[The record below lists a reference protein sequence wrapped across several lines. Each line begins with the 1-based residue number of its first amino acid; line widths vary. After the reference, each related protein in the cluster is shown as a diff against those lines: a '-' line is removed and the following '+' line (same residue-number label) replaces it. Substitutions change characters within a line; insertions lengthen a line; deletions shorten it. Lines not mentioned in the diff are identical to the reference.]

1 MTKKEQVEA
10 AKKFVAHWQGDYKED
25 GNTSSFWLEL
35 LNKVYGVEDA
45 TQYISFEVPVK
56 HNAKDNSLFIDAKIE
71 STHVLIEQK
80 ASNIALDKPYKRHG
94 RIYQSA
100 YEQALEYNQTY
111 AKNESADYIITCNF
125 HEFWLYDMNLP
136 EKDRKPKKLALTDL
150 PKQYEQ
156 LNFLIDPKWK
166 MKKPTEVEVSV
177 KAGELVGKLYDALLK
192 LYRHPE
198 DKHSLYS
205 LNVLCVRLVFCLY
218 AEDSGLFGMPD
229 AFHNYLEDRQWQN
242 SRVALLE
249 LFKVLDTSKEKRDVY
264 LRPDLAA
271 FPYVNG
277 GLFHDENIEIPLL
290 TEEIFHI
297 ICDDMSERFDWSYI
311 SPTIFGALFE
321 STLNPETR
329 RAGGMHYTSIENIHK
344 VIDPLFL
351 NDLQAE
357 FTKITDLPES
367 GKFNQ
372 KTKTVK
378 KLKAGYKR
386 ALENF
391 QDKLAS
397 LKFFDPACGSG
408 NFLTETYLSLR
419 RLENKVIAELSAEY
433 VFMSGIENP
442 IKVSISQFYGI
453 EINDFAVTVSKTAL
467 WIAESQMM
475 QETENVVNMELDF
488 LPLKTNA
495 NIIEGNALRLDW
507 KKIIAPSEL
516 SYIMGNPPFVG
527 TKLMTKEQKEDAK
540 HVIGSWKNYGV
551 LDYVTCWYKKASDYI
566 CNTNIQCAFVSTN
579 SICQGEQT
587 SVLWKP
593 ILSQAIE
600 INFAYRTFKW
610 DSEASQKAVVHCV
623 IVGFGKHRQNK
634 IIFDG
639 DKIIQAQNIN
649 PYLVNADT
657 VFVENQ
663 RKPICNVPPMFL
675 GCDFKDDNIYVI
687 SKEEREEILIKEP
700 QIEKYIRPYM
710 NGSEFIQR
718 KERYCIWLDDASVSE
733 VVNSKILSEKVK
745 KVKEFR
751 ENCKSADTRRYAEYP
766 MRPAR
771 LRYYSVKRNT
781 DALALP
787 RVSSQ
792 KRSYLPMGII
802 SKRTIAGASLLVVPD
817 CNLYMFG
824 ILESK
829 VHMAWMR
836 TVCGRMKSDYRYS
849 NGLVYNT
856 FPWAKVTLLQKQK
869 IETTARKIVDA
880 RNLYPSD
887 TLANLYDDD
896 FMPPELRKA
905 HRENDKAV
913 MQAYGFDLHMS
924 EADIVAELMKLYQK
938 LVAKQ
943 K

>member
-10 AKKFVAHWQGDYKED
+10 AKKFVAHWQKDCKED
-25 GNTSSFWLEL
+25 GNTSPFWLEL
-35 LNKVYGVEDA
+35 LSKVYGVEDA
-45 TQYISFEVPVK
+45 AQYISFEVSVK
-56 HNAKDNSLFIDAKIE
+56 HDAKDNPLFVDAKIE

-80 ASNIALDKPYKRHG
+80 ASNFALDKPYKRHG
-94 RIYQSA
+94 RTYQSA
-100 YEQALEYNQTY
+100 YEQALEYNQTF
-111 AKNESADYIITCNF
+111 AKKESADYIVTCNF

-136 EKDRKPKKLALTDL
+136 EKDRKPKKLALADL

-192 LYRHPE
+192 LYKNPE

-218 AEDSGLFGMPD
+218 AEDSGLFGTPD

-242 SRVALLE
+242 SRMALLE
-249 LFKVLDTSKEKRDVY
+249 LFKVLDTPKEKRDVY

-297 ICDDMSERFDWSYI
+297 ICDDMSERFNWSVI

-367 GKFNQ
+367 EKFNQ

-495 NIIEGNALRLDW
+495 NIVEGNALRLDW
-507 KKIIAPSEL
+507 KKIIAPKDL
-516 SYIMGNPPFVG
+516 NYIMGNPPFVG
-527 TKLMTKEQKEDAK
+527 YDFMTVEQKNDMLDIFRK
-540 HVIGSWKNYGV
+540 KVGL
-551 LDYVTCWYKKASDYI
+551 LDYVSTWYVKAADYMQE
-566 CNTNIQCAFVSTN
+566 TKIQCAFVSTN
-579 SICQGEQT
+579 SITQGVQV
-587 SVLWKP
+587 SWLWS
-593 ILSQAIE
+593 LLIE
-600 INFAYRTFKW
+600 KYHVHIDFAHRTFRW
-610 DSEASQKAVVHCV
+610 DSEASLKAHVHCV
-623 IVGFGKHRQNK
+623 IIGFSVQNSSREK
-634 IIFDG
+634 ILFDENG
-639 DKIIQAQNIN
+639 NAQKVSMIN
-649 PYLVNADT
+649 PYLLEGPIVY
-657 VFVENQ
+657 VKQQ
-663 RKPICNVPPMFL
+663 RKPLSNVPPLIL
-675 GCDFKDDNIYVI
+675 GNMAKDGKHFTLTEAD
-687 SKEEREEILIKEP
+687 REKFIKENP
-700 QIEKYIRPYM
+700 ISEKWIHLYL
-710 NGSEFIQR
+710 GAEQFIQG
-718 KERYCIWLDDASVSE
+718 KKRYCLWLKNANIKEIKQCPLVLERVEQVRDFRLKSKKAATRKAADYAYLFDEIRQDDGEGHYLMIARTSSG
-733 VVNSKILSEKVK
+733 N
-745 KVKEFR
+745 R
-751 ENCKSADTRRYAEYP
+751 E
-766 MRPAR
+766 
-771 LRYYSVKRNT
+771 
-781 DALALP
+781 
-787 RVSSQ
+787 
-792 KRSYLPMGII
+792 YLPIGYI
-802 SKRTIAGASLLVVPD
+802 SNEVIASDAVYICPNAD
-817 CNLYMFG
+817 LYLFG
-824 ILESK
+824 VLESK
-829 VHMAWMR
+829 VHSAWLK
-836 TVCGRMKSDYRYS
+836 TVAGRLKSDYRYS
-849 NGLVYNT
+849 NTLVYNT
-856 FPWAKVTLLQKQK
+856 FPWCSPTKNQCKKIKQ
-869 IETTARKIVDA
+869 TAQAILDA
-880 RNLYPSD
+880 RALYADSS
-887 TLANLYDDD
+887 LADLYDPLL
-896 FMPPELRKA
+896 MKPELRKA

-913 MQAYGFDLHMS
+913 MQAYGFDLHMT
-924 EADIVAELMKLYQK
+924 EADIVAELMKLYKK
-938 LVAKQ
+938 LVAEQ